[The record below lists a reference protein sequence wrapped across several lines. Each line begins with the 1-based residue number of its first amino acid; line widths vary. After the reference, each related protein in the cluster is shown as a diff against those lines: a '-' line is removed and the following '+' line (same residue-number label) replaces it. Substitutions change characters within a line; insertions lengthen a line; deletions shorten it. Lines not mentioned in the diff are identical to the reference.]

1 VTEGYKQGSTLTV
14 EEAARLLGVGRST
27 AYEQARLGRLGPV
40 PVFRIGRRLVVP
52 REALERAL
60 RGELSDEQG
69 ASSAGK

>member
-1 VTEGYKQGSTLTV
+1 
-14 EEAARLLGVGRST
+14 LLGVGRST